1 MPWRWLQTIRPNHKL
16 FLVGGLM
23 GAVVIS
29 PLIHWGGMIRSQPRD
44 RPSNA
49 LLSNDHL
56 DRRGLHAR
64 RVLGS
69 SWRFQRIFL
78 FIALSVKDPIGR
90 HCMGGVSVFLD
101 VFGRRI
107 GGCASRYQSTYG
119 LGGMHFLCIQRWLM
133 SLTASERV
141 LQLGGWDEWME
152 KYLGLGS
159 GQYKYTIPCTDA
171 YKI

>member
-1 MPWRWLQTIRPNHKL
+1 MWDDPEPTPRLAVQRP
-16 FLVGGLM
+16 
-23 GAVVIS
+23 
-29 PLIHWGGMIRSQPRD
+29 
-44 RPSNA
+44 
-49 LLSNDHL
+49 LSKDHL

-78 FIALSVKDPIGR
+78 FIVLSIKDPMGR

-107 GGCASRYQSTYG
+107 GV
-119 LGGMHFLCIQRWLM
+119 CIQVPKYIWAGWNAFPLYQRWLM

>member
-1 MPWRWLQTIRPNHKL
+1 
-16 FLVGGLM
+16 M

-49 LLSNDHL
+49 LSPTTTSIAEDCMHEGFWGL
-56 DRRGLHAR
+56 RGVFNAY
-64 RVLGS
+64 
-69 SWRFQRIFL
+69 FFL
-78 FIALSVKDPIGR
+78 LLLSVKDPIGR